1 MQQKFTVAIIG
12 VGSRGGNAYGKII
25 NLHKDKFEIVALC
38 DIKQERL
45 DIFGEQF
52 GVKEENRFLD
62 EKVFFEKKRADLLL
76 IATLDADHVR
86 QCLIAFE
93 LGYDVLCEKPIT
105 DKREE
110 CEQLLA
116 AQKKYGTKV
125 LVCHVLRYAP
135 AFLKVAELLEQN
147 TIGRLVLIE
156 ALERVEYWHQAHS
169 YVRGNW
175 RKSEETTPMLLA
187 KCCHDL
193 DLIQYYA
200 NSKCA
205 CISSIGELTYFKKGN
220 QPEGAAERCSDC
232 KYIDSCPYSAKRI
245 YIDMWKMRDYG
256 DDIWPQNVAVCKPI
270 TEEKLQKA
278 IQEGPYGRCVFH
290 CDNDVVDH
298 QITQMTFKNGVKAT
312 LTMTAFTARCGR
324 RMSFYGT
331 NGELVLDEADHTIR
345 VQQFGEK
352 PYTIS
357 LADLTED
364 GFGHGGGDS
373 RLIENLYTVLCG
385 VEESR
390 TSLEASIESHLMG
403 ICAEESRLH
412 GGTCISVHDDL

>member
-1 MQQKFTVAIIG
+1 MDQKKFTVAIIG

-38 DIKQERL
+38 DTRAERL
-45 DIFGEQF
+45 DIFGSQF
-52 GVKEENRFLD
+52 GVKEENRFVD
-62 EKVFFEKKRADLLL
+62 EKIFFEKKRADLLL

-86 QCLIAFE
+86 QCLTAFA
-93 LGYDVLCEKPIT
+93 LGYDVLCEKPLT

-116 AQKKYGTKV
+116 AQKKYGNKV

-135 AFLKVAELLEQN
+135 AFLKVSELLEQN
-147 TIGRLVLIE
+147 EIGTLVAIE

-175 RKSEETTPMLLA
+175 RRREETTPMLLA

-200 NSKCA
+200 NSQCKS
-205 CISSIGELTYFKKGN
+205 ISSIGDLRYFKKEN
-220 QPEGAAERCSDC
+220 QPIDAADRCLDC
-232 KYIDSCPYSAKRI
+232 KYINSCPYSAKRI
-245 YIDMWKMRDYG
+245 YIDMWKIRNSAE
-256 DDIWPQNVAVCKPI
+256 DIWPQNVAVTKPI

-278 IQEGPYGRCVFH
+278 IQEGPYGRCVFR

-298 QITQMTFKNGVKAT
+298 QITQMTFQNGIKAT
-312 LTMTAFTARCGR
+312 LTMTAFTARGGR

-331 NGELVLDEADHTIR
+331 NGEMVLDEAEHTIR
-345 VQQFGEK
+345 VQKFGEA
-352 PYTIS
+352 PYSIS
-357 LADLTED
+357 LENLNEE

-373 RLIENLYTVLCG
+373 RLIKNLYTVLCG
-385 VEESR
+385 EEESR
-390 TSLEASIESHLMG
+390 TSLAASVESHLMG
-403 ICAEESRLH
+403 IYAEESRLN
-412 GGTCISVHDDL
+412 GGVCVQIRD